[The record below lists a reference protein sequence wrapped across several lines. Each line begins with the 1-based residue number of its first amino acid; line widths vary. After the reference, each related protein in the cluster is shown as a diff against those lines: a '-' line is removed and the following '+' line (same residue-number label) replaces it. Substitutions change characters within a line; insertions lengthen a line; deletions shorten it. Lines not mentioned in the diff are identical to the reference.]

1 MSTFL
6 IEPGAKLANRYRL
19 DQVVS
24 ETGGATRWKATDET
38 LARPV
43 AVWTF
48 AEGFPRTSEVV
59 RAARATSRI
68 PDARVTQVFDADD
81 SSPVP
86 YVVEEWVIGSSLA
99 DLVAQG
105 PMEPERAAGLVA
117 EAAEAIAAA
126 HAGGLHHLCLTPSKL
141 MWSSGGA
148 VKVTGIG
155 VDAALLGAATANPA
169 ADDARGLGNLLYA
182 ALTGHWPGGPQSGLP
197 AAPQGPAGPYPPHH
211 IRQGINETLGTI
223 TTRAALPQLAGQTVP
238 GGPITSPAD
247 FCAAMAEVPR
257 LIPLPVAPAES
268 TPPPEP
274 GTSRRTGEF
283 DSTGNGRSG
292 YDRDSGPHRG
302 ARASAARGGTGPQR
316 GSGVRTASA
325 QRGAGP
331 DGGRGH
337 SAPSRM
343 DRRAERTQPSA
354 RKILIGALAT
364 VLFAVVVVGAWTVGA
379 NMRDADDPAVPSGDT
394 SDDVSG
400 GGSSEDLVPLDVT
413 GARGFDPFGDNDEH
427 SDKAGNAIDGDPA
440 TVWNTEGY
448 KDPLPNLKEGV
459 GLLLELDSGREVHAV
474 DLDMPAHD
482 YAVQIRVG
490 DSDSVSDQA
499 SLDASL
505 PVAAERTVSGSTTVE
520 IEGGATGSY
529 VLIWFTDLPNV
540 DGDWRGTVNGV
551 EVLGIT

>member
-99 DLVAQG
+99 DLLAQG

-155 VDAALLGAATANPA
+155 VDAALLGAGNPDPA
-169 ADDARGLGNLLYA
+169 ATDAQGLGNLLYA

-197 AAPQGPAGPYPPHH
+197 AAPEGPAGPYPPHH
-211 IRQGINETLGTI
+211 IRQGVTEPLGTI
-223 TTRAALPQLAGQTVP
+223 TTRAALPQLAGQLVP
-238 GGPITSPAD
+238 GPPITSPAD

-257 LIPLPVAPAES
+257 LIPLPVTQAEAAP
-268 TPPPEP
+268 PVP

-283 DSTGNGRSG
+283 DSTGPRRSPRG
-292 YDRDSGPHRG
+292 TRGGAAG
-302 ARASAARGGTGPQR
+302 ARDDQEARHGSVGRTGSSSRGGASVR
-316 GSGVRTASA
+316 GGSEVRER
-325 QRGAGP
+325 QG
-331 DGGRGH
+331 
-337 SAPSRM
+337 PSRM
-343 DRRAERTQPSA
+343 EQRTARTQPSL
-354 RKILIGALAT
+354 RKILIGVAAL
-364 VLFAVVVVGAWTVGA
+364 VLFAGVVVGAWTVGTMFSA
-379 NMRDADDPAVPSGDT
+379 
-394 SDDVSG
+394 G
-400 GGSSEDLVPLDVT
+400 GGEEAPSEGGGDQAADGGGEVELSPLEVQ
-413 GARGFDPFGDNDEH
+413 GSRGLNPHGNTDEH
-427 SDKAGNAIDGDPA
+427 SDKAGRAHDGDTA
-440 TVWNTEGY
+440 TEWNTQGY
-448 KDPLPNLKEGV
+448 RDPLSAIKPGV
-459 GLLLELDSGREVHAV
+459 GLQLDLGAVHEVHEI
-474 DLDMPAHD
+474 DLNLGGSG
-482 YAVQIRVG
+482 YEFQILAG
-490 DSDSVSDQA
+490 ETDSDSESGYEVVGSGTGGSQVVT
-499 SLDASL
+499 LDE
-505 PVAAERTVSGSTTVE
+505 PVEAR
-520 IEGGATGSY
+520 Y
-529 VLIWFTDLPNV
+529 VVVWFTELA
-540 DGDWRGTVNGV
+540 GSGEWRGTVYEAEVRGV
-551 EVLGIT
+551 E

>member
-86 YVVEEWVIGSSLA
+86 YVVEEWVIGSSLT
-99 DLVAQG
+99 DLLAQG

-155 VDAALLGAATANPA
+155 VDAALLGAGNPDPA
-169 ADDARGLGNLLYA
+169 ATDAQGLGNLLYA

-197 AAPQGPAGPYPPHH
+197 AAPEGPAGPYPPHH
-211 IRQGINETLGTI
+211 IRQGVTEPLGTI
-223 TTRAALPQLAGQTVP
+223 TTRAALPQLAGQLVP
-238 GGPITSPAD
+238 GPPITSPAD

-257 LIPLPVAPAES
+257 LIPLPVTQAES
-268 TPPPEP
+268 APPVP

-283 DSTGNGRSG
+283 DSTGPRRS
-292 YDRDSGPHRG
+292 
-302 ARASAARGGTGPQR
+302 ARNSRGGTSARDDQESRHGSVGRTGSASRSGASVRGGSEIRERSGPSRIEQ
-316 GSGVRTASA
+316 RTA
-325 QRGAGP
+325 
-331 DGGRGH
+331 
-337 SAPSRM
+337 
-343 DRRAERTQPSA
+343 RTQPSLQ
-354 RKILIGALAT
+354 KILVGVLAL
-364 VLFAVVVVGAWTVGA
+364 VLFAGVVVGAWTVGT
-379 NMRDADDPAVPSGDT
+379 MFS
-394 SDDVSG
+394 SG
-400 GGSSEDLVPLDVT
+400 GGEETPPEGGGDQASDGGGEVEPSPLEIQ
-413 GARGFDPFGDNDEH
+413 GARGLNPHGNTDEH
-427 SDKAGNAIDGDPA
+427 SDKAGRAHDGD
-440 TVWNTEGY
+440 TSTEWNTQGY
-448 KDPLPNLKEGV
+448 RDPLSVIKPGV
-459 GLLLELDSGREVHAV
+459 GLQLDLGAVHEVHEV
-474 DLDMPAHD
+474 DLNLGGSG
-482 YAVQIRVG
+482 YEFQILAG
-490 DSDSVSDQA
+490 ETDSDSEDGYEV
-499 SLDASL
+499 
-505 PVAAERTVSGSTTVE
+505 VGSG
-520 IEGGATGSY
+520 EGGSQVVTLDEPVEARY
-529 VLIWFTDLPNV
+529 VVVWFTELA
-540 DGDWRGTVNGV
+540 GSGEWRGTVYEAEVRGV
-551 EVLGIT
+551 E

>member
-48 AEGFPRTSEVV
+48 TEGFPRTSEVV
-59 RAARATSRI
+59 RAARATSRV

-81 SSPVP
+81 SSPIP

-99 DLVAQG
+99 DLLAQG

-155 VDAALLGAATANPA
+155 VDAALLGNGVADPAAT
-169 ADDARGLGNLLYA
+169 DAQGLGNLLYA

-197 AAPQGPAGPYPPHH
+197 AAPQGPAGPYPPHQ
-211 IRQGINETLGTI
+211 IRQGVNETLGTI
-223 TTRAALPQLAGQTVP
+223 TTRAALPQLAGQMVP
-238 GGPITSPAD
+238 GPPITSPAE

-283 DSTGNGRSG
+283 DSTGSGPRRSARNGAAAPRGGSATRSG
-292 YDRDSGPHRG
+292 G
-302 ARASAARGGTGPQR
+302 APRSAERP
-316 GSGVRTASA
+316 
-325 QRGAGP
+325 
-331 DGGRGH
+331 
-337 SAPSRM
+337 APSRM
-343 DRRAERTQPSA
+343 DQRAARRQPSV
-354 RKILIGALAT
+354 RKIVVGA
-364 VLFAVVVVGAWTVGA
+364 FAVVLFVAVVAGAWTVGA
-379 NMRDADDPAVPSGDT
+379 MISSNGEEAPTGDT
-394 SDDVSG
+394 SEQTQDEG
-400 GGSSEDLVPLDVT
+400 PELRTLEIT
-413 GARGFDPFGDNDEH
+413 GAQGFDPMPDGDGEEH
-427 SDKAGNAIDGDPA
+427 QDSAGKAHDGDPS
-440 TVWNTEGY
+440 TGWSTQGY
-448 KDPLPNLKEGV
+448 WDPLQMQKEGV
-459 GLLLELDSGREVHAV
+459 GLLLDLGSSQEVREVVLEMPELDHVTE
-474 DLDMPAHD
+474 
-482 YAVQIRVG
+482 IRVG
-490 DSDSVSDQA
+490 DDASVSDQD
-499 SLDASL
+499 SLDANL
-505 PVAAERTVSGSTTVE
+505 PAVAQETMSGSTTVSLE
-520 IEGGATGSY
+520 EGVTGQY
-529 VLIWFTDLPNV
+529 VLIWFTELPEN
-540 DGDWRGTVNGV
+540 DGDWRGTINEV
-551 EVLGIT
+551 EVRGL

>member
-86 YVVEEWVIGSSLA
+86 YVVEEWVIGSSLT
-99 DLVAQG
+99 DLLAQG

-155 VDAALLGAATANPA
+155 VDAALLGAGNPDPA
-169 ADDARGLGNLLYA
+169 ATDAQGLGNLLYA

-197 AAPQGPAGPYPPHH
+197 AAPEGPAGPYPPHH
-211 IRQGINETLGTI
+211 IRQGVTEPLGTI
-223 TTRAALPQLAGQTVP
+223 TTRAALPQLAGQLVP
-238 GGPITSPAD
+238 GPPITSPAD

-257 LIPLPVAPAES
+257 LIPLPVTQAES
-268 TPPPEP
+268 APPVP

-283 DSTGNGRSG
+283 DSTGPR
-292 YDRDSGPHRG
+292 RG
-302 ARASAARGGTGPQR
+302 ARNSRGGGASAREDQESRHGSVGRAGSASRGGASVR
-316 GSGVRTASA
+316 GGSEIRE
-325 QRGAGP
+325 R
-331 DGGRGH
+331 

-343 DRRAERTQPSA
+343 EQRTARTQPSL
-354 RKILIGALAT
+354 RKILIGVAAL
-364 VLFAVVVVGAWTVGA
+364 VLFAGVVVGAWTVGT
-379 NMRDADDPAVPSGDT
+379 MFSSGGSEEAPPEGGGEQA
-394 SDDVSG
+394 SDDG
-400 GGSSEDLVPLDVT
+400 GQVELSPLEIQ
-413 GARGFDPFGDNDEH
+413 GARGLNPHGNTDEH
-427 SDKAGNAIDGDPA
+427 SDKAGRAHDGDP
-440 TVWNTEGY
+440 TTEWNTQGY
-448 KDPLPNLKEGV
+448 RDPLSDIKPGV
-459 GLLLELDSGREVHAV
+459 GLQLDLGAVHEVHEV
-474 DLDMPAHD
+474 DLNLGGSG
-482 YAVQIRVG
+482 YEFQILAG
-490 DSDSVSDQA
+490 ESDSDSEDGYEVVGSGEGGSQVV
-499 SLDASL
+499 SLDE
-505 PVAAERTVSGSTTVE
+505 PVEAR
-520 IEGGATGSY
+520 Y
-529 VLIWFTDLPNV
+529 VVVWFTELA
-540 DGDWRGTVNGV
+540 GSGEWRGTVYEAEVRGV
-551 EVLGIT
+551 E

>member
-81 SSPVP
+81 SSPIP
-86 YVVEEWVIGSSLA
+86 YVVEEWVIGSSLT
-99 DLVAQG
+99 DLLAQG

-155 VDAALLGAATANPA
+155 VDAALLGSSDADPAAT
-169 ADDARGLGNLLYA
+169 DARGLGNLLYA

-211 IRQGINETLGTI
+211 IRQGITEPLGTI
-223 TTRAALPQLAGQTVP
+223 TTRAALPQLAGQMVP
-238 GGPITSPAD
+238 GPPITSPAD
-247 FCAAMAEVPR
+247 FCTAMAEVPR
-257 LIPLPVAPAES
+257 LIPLPVTQAES
-268 TPPPEP
+268 APPEP

-283 DSTGNGRSG
+283 DSTGPR
-292 YDRDSGPHRG
+292 RG
-302 ARASAARGGTGPQR
+302 ARGSRGGAAAREEHESRSGSVGRAGHTSRGGSSLR
-316 GSGVRTASA
+316 GGSEARE
-325 QRGAGP
+325 RP
-331 DGGRGH
+331 
-337 SAPSRM
+337 APSRM
-343 DRRAERTQPSA
+343 EQRSARAQPSLQ
-354 RKILIGALAT
+354 KILIGVVAV
-364 VLFAVVVVGAWTVGA
+364 VLFAGVVVGAWTVGS
-379 NMRDADDPAVPSGDT
+379 MFSSGEDQETPSGDGGGEQA
-394 SDDVSG
+394 SG
-400 GGSSEDLVPLDVT
+400 GSEEVELSQLEVQ
-413 GARGFDPFGDNDEH
+413 GARGLNPHGNTDEH
-427 SDKAGNAIDGDPA
+427 SDKAGRAHDGDTA
-440 TVWNTEGY
+440 TEWNTQGY
-448 KDPLPNLKEGV
+448 RDPLSDIKPGV
-459 GLLLELDSGREVHAV
+459 GLQLDLGAVHEVHEV
-474 DLDMPAHD
+474 DLNLGGSG
-482 YAVQIRVG
+482 YEFQILAG
-490 DSDSVSDQA
+490 ESDSDSEDGYEV
-499 SLDASL
+499 
-505 PVAAERTVSGSTTVE
+505 VGSG
-520 IEGGATGSY
+520 EGGSQVVTLDEPVDARY
-529 VLIWFTDLPNV
+529 VVVWFTALP
-540 DGDWRGTVNGV
+540 GSGEWRGTVYEAEVRGV
-551 EVLGIT
+551 E